1 MGRFLL
7 GEHRLIRFSLFV
19 AVSAWLRAYNRRY
32 KWGRHTARQVDSIG
46 QEMILHINDRF
57 RITSDSRQWI
67 IQQARTRNGHKSWQS
82 KWFFP
87 TFESALRELGQLM
100 VRTSKAQTL
109 VDALDD
115 VEKITTTLSQAL
127 TPQFERIYVVPEE
140 KNS

>member
-1 MGRFLL
+1 
-7 GEHRLIRFSLFV
+7 
-19 AVSAWLRAYNRRY
+19 
-32 KWGRHTARQVDSIG
+32 
-46 QEMILHINDRF
+46 MILHINDRF

-67 IQQARTRNGHKSWQS
+67 IQQARTRNGCKSWQS

-115 VEKITTTLSQAL
+115 VEKVTTTLSQAL
-127 TPQFERIYVVPEE
+127 TVNHEALSAVIPDGTV
-140 KNS
+140 KG